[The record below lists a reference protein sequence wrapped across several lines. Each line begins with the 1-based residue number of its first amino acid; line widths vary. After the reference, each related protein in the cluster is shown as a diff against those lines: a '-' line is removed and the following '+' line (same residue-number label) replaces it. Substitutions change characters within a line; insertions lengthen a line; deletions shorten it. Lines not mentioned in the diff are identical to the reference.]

1 MKNNHD
7 FELSLLKIFIACF
20 PDELLQRYRPI
31 ADFLSEY
38 KSVTMA
44 DIVPVL
50 DEYLPDERN
59 YFDTICG
66 LVSTM
71 SEAEKETFYEP
82 IQVLVAIN
90 SRYYETPGE
99 RNLVKYK
106 LSKIFGKE
114 I

>member
-1 MKNNHD
+1 MIKEK
-7 FELSLLKIFIACF
+7 FEITVLKIFIACF

-44 DIVPVL
+44 DIGAVL
-50 DEYLPDERN
+50 DEYLLDERK
-59 YFDTICG
+59 YFDTICEI
-66 LVSTM
+66 VNSMT
-71 SEAEKETFYEP
+71 SEEKETLYEP
-82 IQVLVAIN
+82 IQILVTIN

-106 LSKIFGKE
+106 LAKIFNKE

>member
-1 MKNNHD
+1 MNKEE
-7 FELSLLKIFIACF
+7 FEITLLKIFIACF

-38 KSVTMA
+38 KSVTMHNVGA
-44 DIVPVL
+44 VL

-66 LVSTM
+66 LISTM
-71 SEAEKETFYEP
+71 SVAEKEKFYEP
-82 IQVLVAIN
+82 IQILVAIN